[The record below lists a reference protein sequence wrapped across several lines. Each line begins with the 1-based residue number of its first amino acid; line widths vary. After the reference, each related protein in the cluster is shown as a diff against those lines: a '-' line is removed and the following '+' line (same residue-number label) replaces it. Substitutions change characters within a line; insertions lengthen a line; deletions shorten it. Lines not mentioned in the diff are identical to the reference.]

1 MPEIVWIA
9 LAALA
14 GFVLGYGVRTFVSLL
29 RRRRRRRELYFM
41 PPGHSHRME
50 PLNDVEPCDDGAR
63 N

>member
-50 PLNDVEPCDDGAR
+50 PL
-63 N
+63 